1 MEQEI
6 VVQVHCISHTYQDK
20 TAIKICGLDFLV
32 KKGEKVAILGPNG
45 CGKSTL
51 LKHILGILKPNEGE
65 VEVFGVDPA
74 KEFERIRER
83 IGVVLQEV
91 DEQIIGPT
99 VYDDIIFSP
108 LNYGYKMEEAERL
121 ADKIMHRL
129 GITHLKDKIPHYL
142 SGGEKKKV
150 ALAGALIL
158 EPELLILDEPFANLD
173 QKSEEEFIQILKEI
187 NLSRHTTVI
196 TALHDLELVPEI
208 ADTLYL
214 MGSKGELSARGE
226 PKEILQNPQLLERFN
241 LKRKVVV

>member
-1 MEQEI
+1 M
-6 VVQVHCISHTYQDK
+6 
-20 TAIKICGLDFLV
+20 
-32 KKGEKVAILGPNG
+32 
-45 CGKSTL
+45 
-51 LKHILGILKPNEGE
+51 
-65 VEVFGVDPA
+65 
-74 KEFERIRER
+74 
-83 IGVVLQEV
+83 
-91 DEQIIGPT
+91 
-99 VYDDIIFSP
+99 
-108 LNYGYKMEEAERL
+108 NYGYKPEKVEEL
-121 ADKIMHRL
+121 ANKIMQRL
-129 GITHLKDKIPHYL
+129 GITHLRGKIPHYL

-214 MGSKGELSARGE
+214 MGPKGELSARGE
-226 PKEILQNPQLLERFN
+226 PKEILQNPQLLEKFN